1 MKIISLKHL
10 AEEAVSHNPL
20 IRKTVF
26 LRRGELPHLAGF
38 SRAVFPPGE
47 AAGLHTHPD
56 MCEVFLVE
64 SGVGRLRGDGV
75 DVSLAASDC
84 ISVSPGEG
92 HELANTGDED
102 LVLIY
107 FGIEV

>member
-1 MKIISLKHL
+1 MKIVSLEQL

-20 IRKTVF
+20 IRKQVF
-26 LRRGELPHLAGF
+26 LQRGEIPHLTGF

-47 AAGLHTHPD
+47 AAEVHTHPD

-64 SGVGRLRGDGV
+64 SGVGLLRGEGREV
-75 DVSLAASDC
+75 PLAAADC
-84 ISVSPGEG
+84 IAVAPGEE
-92 HELANTGDED
+92 HELVNTGDGD
-102 LVLIY
+102 LVLVY